1 MKKFR
6 ELRKKREL
14 IAHLKGG
21 FSKSYCSGGISKIVG
36 VVKVK
41 NGKTNIK
48 GKNAGSF
55 ILLYGLAG
63 QLSKNY
69 KFNNLR

>member
-1 MKKFR
+1 MKKFK

-21 FSKSYCSGGISKIVG
+21 FSRSYCSRGASKIVG

-41 NGKTNIK
+41 NEKINIRGKK
-48 GKNAGSF
+48 FGSF
-55 ILLYGLAG
+55 MLLYGLAE

-69 KFNNLR
+69 KFSNLR

>member
-21 FSKSYCSGGISKIVG
+21 FSRSYCSGGTSKIVG

-48 GKNAGSF
+48 GKNTRSF
-55 ILLYGLAG
+55 ILLYSLAG

>member
-1 MKKFR
+1 MKKFK

-21 FSKSYCSGGISKIVG
+21 FSRSYCSGGASKIVG

-41 NGKTNIK
+41 NGKNQ
-48 GKNAGSF
+48 
-55 ILLYGLAG
+55 Y
-63 QLSKNY
+63 
-69 KFNNLR
+69 

>member
-1 MKKFR
+1 MKKFK
-6 ELRKKREL
+6 ELRKKKEL

-21 FSKSYCSGGISKIVG
+21 FSRNYCSGWASKIVG

-48 GKNAGSF
+48 GKNASGF

>member
-1 MKKFR
+1 MKKFK

-14 IAHLKGG
+14 IAHLKDG
-21 FSKSYCSGGISKIVG
+21 FSRSYCSGGTSKIVG

-41 NGKTNIK
+41 NGKSNIK
-48 GKNAGSF
+48 GKNASSF
-55 ILLYGLAG
+55 ILLYGLTE

>member
-1 MKKFR
+1 MKKFK
-6 ELRKKREL
+6 ELRKKKKL
-14 IAHLKGG
+14 ISHLKGG
-21 FSKSYCSGGISKIVG
+21 FSRSYCSGGILKIVG

-48 GKNAGSF
+48 GKNTGSF

>member
-1 MKKFR
+1 MLDIKKIGENFYLVNS
-6 ELRKKREL
+6 EYTASSFNE
-14 IAHLKGG
+14 AT
-21 FSKSYCSGGISKIVG
+21 SKIVG

-41 NGKTNIK
+41 NGKPNIK
-48 GKNAGSF
+48 GKNTGSF
-55 ILLYGLAG
+55 ILIYGLAG

>member
-1 MKKFR
+1 MKKFKD
-6 ELRKKREL
+6 LRKKKEL

-21 FSKSYCSGGISKIVG
+21 FSRSYCSGGISKIVG

-48 GKNAGSF
+48 GKNTGSF

-63 QLSKNY
+63 QLNKNY

>member
-1 MKKFR
+1 MKKFKD
-6 ELRKKREL
+6 LRKKKEL
-14 IAHLKGG
+14 IAHLKSG
-21 FSKSYCSGGISKIVG
+21 FSRSYCSGGISKIVG

-48 GKNAGSF
+48 GKNTGSF

-69 KFNNLR
+69 NNLR

>member
-1 MKKFR
+1 MKKFKD
-6 ELRKKREL
+6 LRKKKEL

-21 FSKSYCSGGISKIVG
+21 FSRSYCSGGASKIVG

-48 GKNAGSF
+48 GKNSGSF
-55 ILLYGLAG
+55 MLLYGLAE

-69 KFNNLR
+69 KFSNLR